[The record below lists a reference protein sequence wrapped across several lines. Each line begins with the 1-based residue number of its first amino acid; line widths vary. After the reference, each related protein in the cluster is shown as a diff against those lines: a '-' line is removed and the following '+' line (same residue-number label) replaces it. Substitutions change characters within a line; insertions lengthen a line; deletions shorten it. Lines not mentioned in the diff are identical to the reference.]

1 VRAIID
7 HALHH
12 GWDPAAVGGHHE
24 LQAGAGLEIPDFPVT
39 DWRPE
44 GGPRSKENLLPRLNP
59 DCRAVMNY
67 FVYSMMNGLL
77 GYPLLESIDYR
88 SVLIEEGSAAEQAIA
103 IFCNVLELD
112 IDGSPV
118 NANEAEIRAAQYIR
132 AYCDRTYEVDP
143 PFEDWE
149 IDRPWRKGKR
159 LGPMP

>member
-1 VRAIID
+1 MASWTRHI
-7 HALHH
+7 
-12 GWDPAAVGGHHE
+12 
-24 LQAGAGLEIPDFPVT
+24 T
-39 DWRPE
+39 DWRPRTAASTE
-44 GGPRSKENLLPRLNP
+44 AVLPRLNP
-59 DCRAVMNY
+59 DCRAVMNH
-67 FVYSMMNGLL
+67 FVYSMVNGLL
-77 GYPLLESIDYR
+77 GYPLLELTEYR
-88 SVLIEEGSAAEQAIA
+88 TVLMEEGSAAEQATA

-149 IDRPWRKGKR
+149 IDRPPRKGKR